1 MAVGLGAAFEELLMV
16 VLRYLDVVL
25 VVLLAGPAIALGAP
39 VLGYAVGASAWILSR
54 LIAAVDKP
62 WLRKAKEPQT
72 VLAMTLFEAF
82 ARTWLLAGAIVAAG
96 IGGGNPDGLTAA
108 LVIFSSYSVAFVIR
122 VMSGPPQTRRRPQSG
137 GGPA

>member
-1 MAVGLGAAFEELLMV
+1 MV

-25 VVLLAGPAIALGAP
+25 VVLLAGPALALGAP
-39 VLGYAVGASAWILSR
+39 VLGYVVGGGAWILARS
-54 LIAAVDKP
+54 IAAADKP
-62 WLRKAKEPQT
+62 WLRRAKNPQT

-96 IGGGNPDGLTAA
+96 FGGEHADGLTAA
-108 LVIFSSYSVAFVIR
+108 LVIFCSYSVAFVIR